1 MKTSSS
7 KYRSLLYAFTFFLIF
22 LFFSGLSSPKDK
34 RLVCQCS
41 EARLMPVIGENR
53 ERDLIEGK
61 DSNNQVKAL
70 NFEVQEEVHQ
80 MDLMLDHHLVM
91 SLQTDWEQAREF

>member
-1 MKTSSS
+1 MKTCSS
-7 KYRSLLYAFTFFLIF
+7 KHRNVLYIYSFFFIF
-22 LFFSGLSSPKDK
+22 SFFSGFSSPKDK
-34 RLVCQCS
+34 SIVCQCS

-70 NFEVQEEVHQ
+70 NFVVQEEFHQ
-80 MDLMLDHHLVM
+80 MDLMLDNHLVM
-91 SLQTDWEQAREF
+91 SLQTDLEQAREF

>member
-7 KYRSLLYAFTFFLIF
+7 KYRSLLYVFTSFFIY
-22 LFFSGLSSPKDK
+22 LFFSGLYSPKDK
-34 RLVCQCS
+34 RLVCKCS
-41 EARLMPVIGENR
+41 EARLKPVIGENR

-70 NFEVQEEVHQ
+70 NFEIQEEFHQ
-80 MDLMLDHHLVM
+80 MDLMWDHHLVM
-91 SLQTDWEQAREF
+91 SLQTDLEQAREF